1 MVNLASDLKVPSNVV
16 LIPYSYI
23 NLSIFSQTEM
33 IKLLMLGLTKT
44 PAGNG
49 LNAILG
55 KARCK

>member
-49 LNAILG
+49 LYAILG
-55 KARCK
+55 KGAL

>member
-44 PAGNG
+44 PTGNG
-49 LNAILG
+49 LYAILG
-55 KARCK
+55 KACCK